1 MSPPFPRR
9 HTILPRRIAE
19 PAETRTRRATACSIS
34 LTKRSEEGLADVAEM
49 TGEARVVTLD
59 RLRPDDTANLL
70 DIMFLWADLAKL
82 RRLVA
87 GQCAAAGLTGTR
99 LDDFVLAV
107 HEIAANAIVH
117 AGAGGRLILR
127 RAAGGLRCL
136 VADTLPKTPASCP
149 APRRRDTRE
158 WPREAAGP
166 GEPIGTDN
174 GRGLWLAATLA
185 DELSITSG
193 PDSTIVSLYMRL
205 D

>member
-1 MSPPFPRR
+1 
-9 HTILPRRIAE
+9 
-19 PAETRTRRATACSIS
+19 
-34 LTKRSEEGLADVAEM
+34 VAEM
-49 TGEARVVTLD
+49 TGEARVVALD
-59 RLRPDDTANLL
+59 RLRPGDIADCSGELL
-70 DIMFLWADLAKL
+70 DVVFGWADFARL
-82 RRLVA
+82 RRQVA
-87 GQCAAAGLTGTR
+87 AQCAAAGLTGTR

-127 RAAGGLRCL
+127 RAASGLRCL
-136 VADTLPKTPASCP
+136 IADTIPKGTVSCP
-149 APRRRDTRE
+149 APRSADMRE
-158 WPREAAGP
+158 TAAAVAEA
-166 GEPIGTDN
+166 GEPIGADC

>member
-1 MSPPFPRR
+1 
-9 HTILPRRIAE
+9 
-19 PAETRTRRATACSIS
+19 
-34 LTKRSEEGLADVAEM
+34 LADVAEM
-49 TGEARVVTLD
+49 TSEARVVAFD
-59 RLRPDDTANLL
+59 RIWPGDSTDRGGDLL
-70 DIMFLWADLAKL
+70 DVVFGWADFARL

-87 GQCAAAGLTGTR
+87 GHCADAGLTGTR

-127 RAAGGLRCL
+127 RVATGLRCL
-136 VADTLPKTPASCP
+136 IADTSPETTVMHP
-149 APRRRDTRE
+149 APRR
-158 WPREAAGP
+158 
-166 GEPIGTDN
+166 GEPTSQAAEPDGYAEPGGAES

-193 PDSTIVSLYMRL
+193 PDSTIVSLYMKL

>member
-1 MSPPFPRR
+1 
-9 HTILPRRIAE
+9 
-19 PAETRTRRATACSIS
+19 
-34 LTKRSEEGLADVAEM
+34 VAEM
-49 TGEARVVTLD
+49 TGEARVVALD
-59 RLRPDDTANLL
+59 RLWPGDIADCSGELL
-70 DIMFLWADLAKL
+70 DVVFGWADFARL
-82 RRLVA
+82 RRQVA
-87 GQCAAAGLTGTR
+87 AQCAAAGLTGTR

-127 RAAGGLRCL
+127 RAASGLRCL
-136 VADTLPKTPASCP
+136 VADTIPKGTVSCP
-149 APRRRDTRE
+149 APRSADMRE
-158 WPREAAGP
+158 TAAAVTAVTEP
-166 GEPIGTDN
+166 GEPIGADS

>member
-1 MSPPFPRR
+1 M
-9 HTILPRRIAE
+9 
-19 PAETRTRRATACSIS
+19 
-34 LTKRSEEGLADVAEM
+34 AEM
-49 TGEARVVTLD
+49 TGEARVVALD
-59 RLRPDDTANLL
+59 GLWPGDIADCSGELLDVVFGWADFARLR
-70 DIMFLWADLAKL
+70 
-82 RRLVA
+82 RQVA
-87 GQCAAAGLTGTR
+87 AQCAAAGLTGTR

-127 RAAGGLRCL
+127 RAASGLRCL
-136 VADTLPKTPASCP
+136 VADTIPKGTVSCP
-149 APRRRDTRE
+149 APRSADMRE
-158 WPREAAGP
+158 TAAVVSAVAAEAEP
-166 GEPIGTDN
+166 GEPIGADC